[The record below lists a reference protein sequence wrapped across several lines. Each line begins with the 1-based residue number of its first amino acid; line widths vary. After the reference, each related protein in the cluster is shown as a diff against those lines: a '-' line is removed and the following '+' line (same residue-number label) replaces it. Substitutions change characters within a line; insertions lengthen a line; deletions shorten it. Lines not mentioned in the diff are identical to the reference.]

1 LTATPTICRSQ
12 RCAPLVDRVKGGV
25 EAWRV
30 LTGDGPVP
38 ADAVTALAAG
48 LNQDVS
54 PETALGQ
61 VAAVAKARSMVDFR
75 G

>member
-38 ADAVTALAAG
+38 ADAVTASAAG